1 MTNSFN
7 NPEFYKHLK
16 AATNEA
22 SVLLQDITSG
32 KIIPKK
38 GTIND
43 VIAGGSFFMSC
54 EQFLMKD
61 LSIERLITI
70 QKPEERLEEIRNTL
84 LRYIKKYLGD
94 PHLDIIPPLPIWG
107 TDKMSSYSIDGFS
120 KEFNEQTF
128 NDYYAE
134 YEQFLYSNLPI
145 KYHIVVALENFFCDL
160 SSTVIRLSNNTRI
173 IPNRNTFYFGSTCKN
188 NAECMNVPSFKGGSF
203 NPPFFWL
210 EIDCE
215 MEKEKVP
222 SELKE
227 HIEQVSMEEVQKV
240 LKILRSYKEGDFRYS
255 LVYWCPETP
264 CDPPYNNDV
273 VFCYMGNY
281 HNSNKYLLQEDDVK
295 ECQILFQK
303 YTDNSNKKDF
313 PHSAIYYLDK
323 GVRETD
329 LNDRLVDYT
338 AALESLFVDGKEGI
352 AFQLAQK
359 TAFFLKKDRQKCR
372 EIFEDIKKAYGF
384 SCNIIHGDYHKI
396 KDELELNKY
405 TEITEGYA
413 RRAIIKW
420 IDMIDKG
427 RNRQEIYNLI
437 EENLFP

>member
-1 MTNSFN
+1 MLH

-16 AATNEA
+16 AATKEA
-22 SVLLQDITSG
+22 SVLLHDIKSDR
-32 KIIPKK
+32 IIPKK

-43 VIAGGSFFMSC
+43 VIARGSFFMSC
-54 EQFLMKD
+54 VQFLMKD

-107 TDKMSSYSIDGFS
+107 TDKMSSYSIDGFF

-160 SSTVIRLSNNTRI
+160 SSTVIRLSSNTRI
-173 IPNRNTFYFGSTCKN
+173 IPNRSTFYFGSTCKN
-188 NAECMNVPSFKGGSF
+188 NAECMNDPSIKGGIF

-227 HIEQVSMEEVQKV
+227 HIEQVSLEEVQKV
-240 LKILRSYKEGDFRYS
+240 FKILRSYKEGDFRYS
-255 LVYWCPETP
+255 LVYWCPKTP
-264 CDPPYNNDV
+264 CDPPYNYDV

-281 HNSNKYLLQEDDVK
+281 HNSNKYLLKEDDVK
-295 ECQILFQK
+295 ECQLLFRK

-329 LNDRLVDYT
+329 MNDRLVDYT

-352 AFQLAQK
+352 AFQLAHK
-359 TAFFLKKDRQKCR
+359 TAFFLEKDRQKCR
-372 EIFEDIKKAYGF
+372 EIFKDIKKAYGF
-384 SCNIIHGDYHKI
+384 RCNIVHGDYHKI

-405 TEITEGYA
+405 TKITERYA

-427 RNRQEIYNLI
+427 RKRQEIYDLI
-437 EENLFP
+437 EENLFS